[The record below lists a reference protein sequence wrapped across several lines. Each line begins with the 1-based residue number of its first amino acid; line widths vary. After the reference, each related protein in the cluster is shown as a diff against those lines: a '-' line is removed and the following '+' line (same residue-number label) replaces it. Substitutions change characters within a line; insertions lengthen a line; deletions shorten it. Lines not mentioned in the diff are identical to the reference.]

1 MNWFALV
8 VKPQHEKAVAEQLQ
22 AKALEHY
29 LPLYRAR
36 RRWSDRTKAVELP
49 LFPRYVFCR
58 FGFEQRLK
66 VLSTPSIVC
75 IVSFG
80 GKPAPVSETELDA
93 VRALVGSGLPVSP
106 WPFLRSGERVRIT
119 HGALAGVE
127 GILVR
132 ENSAY
137 RVVVSVELLN
147 SAAAVEIDRDLVVP
161 AGPAPSRAS
170 RSSALGLPALH
181 LNLLTHLLSASSR

>member
-1 MNWFALV
+1 
-8 VKPQHEKAVAEQLQ
+8 
-22 AKALEHY
+22 
-29 LPLYRAR
+29 
-36 RRWSDRTKAVELP
+36 
-49 LFPRYVFCR
+49 
-58 FGFEQRLK
+58 
-66 VLSTPSIVC
+66 
-75 IVSFG
+75 
-80 GKPAPVSETELDA
+80 VSETELDA

-161 AGPAPSRAS
+161 AGPAASRAS